1 MLDQKNYPWKIF
13 RILYGAAL
21 VGVLAVMP
29 FLLVLF
35 RKLPLD
41 KPLPFSLPV
50 LLVLQFVQSAVMLAI
65 ATGAGLWLAGKLGK
79 GAPLLQAWLDGEEV
93 GPRVC
98 ALLRLA
104 VPAGACVGAWLLVL
118 LRFIFVPLEP
128 ALRIVH
134 MSDVAIWKKFLA
146 SFYGG
151 IVEELFMRLF
161 LLSLLVW
168 LLLKLARR
176 ARRATAL
183 AAPGAKLFWAIN
195 IVIAVLFGLGHLSSA
210 ALMLPLTATVV
221 IAALVLNGIASLAFG
236 YLYWTRGLESAM
248 VAHFTADIIF
258 HVVGTLLFRG

>member
-1 MLDQKNYPWKIF
+1 LDQKSYPWKIF
-13 RILYGAAL
+13 WILYGAAL
-21 VGVLAVMP
+21 VGILAVMP

-50 LLVLQFVQSAVMLAI
+50 LLVLQFVQSAVLLAI

-79 GAPLLQAWLDGEEV
+79 GTPLLHAWLNGEKV
-93 GPRVC
+93 GAR
-98 ALLRLA
+98 ARELLRVA
-104 VPAGACVGAWLLVL
+104 VPAGACVGALLLVL
-118 LRFIFVPLEP
+118 LRFVFVPLEP

-134 MSDVAIWKKFLA
+134 MSDVAVWKKFLA

-168 LLLKLARR
+168 LLLKLARLAR
-176 ARRATAL
+176 AAVAS
-183 AAPGAKLFWAIN
+183 PGAKLFWAAN
-195 IVIAVLFGLGHLSSA
+195 ILIAILFGLGHLSSA
-210 ALMLPLTATVV
+210 ALMLPLTATVI

-248 VAHFTADIIF
+248 VAHFTADIIL
-258 HVVGTLLFRG
+258 HVVGTLLFGG